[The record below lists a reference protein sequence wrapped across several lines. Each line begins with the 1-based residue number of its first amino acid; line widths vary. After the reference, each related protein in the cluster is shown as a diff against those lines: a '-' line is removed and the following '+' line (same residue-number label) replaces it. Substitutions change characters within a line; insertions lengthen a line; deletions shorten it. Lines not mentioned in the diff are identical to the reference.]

1 MDNSIK
7 IVGVMKKKTNVSSV
21 LINQPKQRLCAHCLQ
36 STCIVNVCG
45 YFYDNE
51 KEKNL
56 SVRRST
62 FFNALIYF
70 FLSPLLLLDSR
81 WPKIIES
88 RGSATFPI
96 SSFQHLLNV
105 TSI

>member
-1 MDNSIK
+1 MINEDIYGQQYKNRWRDQ
-7 IVGVMKKKTNVSSV
+7 VVMKKKTNVSSV
-21 LINQPKQRLCAHCLQ
+21 LINQPKQRLCTHCLQ

-62 FFNALIYF
+62 FF
-70 FLSPLLLLDSR
+70 
-81 WPKIIES
+81 
-88 RGSATFPI
+88 
-96 SSFQHLLNV
+96 
-105 TSI
+105 